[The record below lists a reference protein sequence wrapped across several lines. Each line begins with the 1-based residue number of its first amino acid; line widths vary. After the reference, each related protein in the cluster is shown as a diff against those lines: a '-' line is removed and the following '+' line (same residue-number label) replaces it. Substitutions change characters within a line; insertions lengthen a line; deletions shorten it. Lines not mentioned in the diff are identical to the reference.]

1 MVINMCC
8 EISEDNYLDAEV
20 MCKKFED
27 AIQRAVEEIVDK
39 EMYFYCNS
47 CMMYFSKNELEQE
60 KYCRFCGEAAIDLR
74 DYMA

>member
-8 EISEDNYLDAEV
+8 EISEDNYLDV

-39 EMYFYCNS
+39 EMYFY
-47 CMMYFSKNELEQE
+47 
-60 KYCRFCGEAAIDLR
+60 
-74 DYMA
+74 